1 MSLPPDTIQVK
12 RKRGRDEGPVDFLR
26 VESNKRHRSVSG
38 DGTWVYQRKQADAK
52 PVDDSHGPTTP
63 IIPTIL
69 PTKEGDE
76 NRPVKSMRRQAHS
89 KFAAADTLAV
99 PVPASLLDDLTS
111 DKTRRFH
118 LSRSNTPQPATK
130 VSKKRASPALF
141 VERSTKKSRE
151 SSPLSLP
158 QRPKAIPSQLPTPGR
173 TAGTEEDWPSP
184 NTVRDRGAS
193 AQTATGSIRY
203 KRPGSRTRISTSTTT
218 APAKHALPPSLLNRE
233 REGLDMDQ
241 LARDM
246 DSYTLSQINI
256 NLDKMD
262 EDSAKVAAAAASSP
276 ARKSK
281 FKPKAPATRYVDRH
295 PEYRAELER
304 AKANAAS
311 HSTEAMDIDGESET
325 DEDEYVL
332 ETYER
337 IPASRLKDQVIPPD
351 RVGLLVFESEPDK
364 IDFFFGEEGDSD
376 DDFLE
381 DDEDECAE
389 NYYTADYPDED
400 LDWDDEFDRE
410 PYKFVNG
417 NASDAEEYDENEF
430 IDGVWD
436 KSELASNPF
445 LRMGE
450 PE

>member
-52 PVDDSHGPTTP
+52 PLDDSHGSTTTP
-63 IIPTIL
+63 VIPTIQA
-69 PTKEGDE
+69 TKEGDE
-76 NRPVKSMRRQAHS
+76 NRPVKSMRRQAPS
-89 KFAAADTLAV
+89 KFAAADSLAV
-99 PVPASLLDDLTS
+99 PAPASLLDDLTN

-141 VERSTKKSRE
+141 VERSTKRSRE
-151 SSPLSLP
+151 SSPLLLP
-158 QRPKAIPSQLPTPGR
+158 QRPKTIPSRLPTPAR
-173 TAGTEEDWPSP
+173 TTGTEEDWPSP
-184 NTVRDRGAS
+184 NPPREPGAS
-193 AQTATGSIRY
+193 ARNTTGSIRY
-203 KRPGSRTRISTSTTT
+203 KRPGSRTRISTSA

-246 DSYTLSQINI
+246 DSYTLSQITI

-262 EDSAKVAAAAASSP
+262 EDSAKAAAAAVSSP

-295 PEYRAELER
+295 PEYRAELEHK
-304 AKANAAS
+304 KATAAA
-311 HSTEAMDIDGESET
+311 HPAEAMDIDGETDT

-376 DDFLE
+376 DDFPE

-417 NASDAEEYDENEF
+417 NASDEEEYDENEF
-430 IDGVWD
+430 INGVWD
-436 KSELASNPF
+436 KSGLPPNPF
-445 LRMGE
+445 LHMGE
-450 PE
+450 TE